1 MEEVKIKLTK
11 KRNKSID
18 INKVA
23 NYNGYHIILTNK
35 RKRRSGYIKR
45 KGGVAVG
52 QEVFITAKEVA
63 ELLGI
68 SKSKAYAI
76 IRELNEELSAK
87 GFITVAG
94 RVSRKFF
101 EEKFYGVAG

>member
-1 MEEVKIKLTK
+1 M
-11 KRNKSID
+11 
-18 INKVA
+18 
-23 NYNGYHIILTNK
+23 
-35 RKRRSGYIKR
+35 
-45 KGGVAVG
+45 G

-76 IRELNEELSAK
+76 IRGLNQELSAK

-101 EEKFYGVAG
+101 EERFYGVAG

>member
-1 MEEVKIKLTK
+1 ME
-11 KRNKSID
+11 
-18 INKVA
+18 
-23 NYNGYHIILTNK
+23 
-35 RKRRSGYIKR
+35 
-45 KGGVAVG
+45 GGVVMEQG
-52 QEVFITAKEVA
+52 VFSTAKEVA

-68 SKSKAYAI
+68 SKSKAYTI
-76 IRELNEELSAK
+76 VRELNEELSAK

>member
-1 MEEVKIKLTK
+1 M
-11 KRNKSID
+11 
-18 INKVA
+18 
-23 NYNGYHIILTNK
+23 
-35 RKRRSGYIKR
+35 

-76 IRELNEELSAK
+76 IRELNDELSAK

>member
-1 MEEVKIKLTK
+1 MEGSADMEQGIF
-11 KRNKSID
+11 
-18 INKVA
+18 INA
-23 NYNGYHIILTNK
+23 
-35 RKRRSGYIKR
+35 
-45 KGGVAVG
+45 
-52 QEVFITAKEVA
+52 QEVA

-68 SKSKAYAI
+68 SKSKAYTI
-76 IRELNEELSAK
+76 VRELNEELSAK

>member
-1 MEEVKIKLTK
+1 M
-11 KRNKSID
+11 
-18 INKVA
+18 
-23 NYNGYHIILTNK
+23 
-35 RKRRSGYIKR
+35 
-45 KGGVAVG
+45 KGGVVVG
-52 QEVFITAKEVA
+52 QEVFVTAKEVA

-76 IRELNEELSAK
+76 IRELNDELSAK

-101 EEKFYGVAG
+101 EERFYGVAG

>member
-1 MEEVKIKLTK
+1 ME
-11 KRNKSID
+11 
-18 INKVA
+18 
-23 NYNGYHIILTNK
+23 
-35 RKRRSGYIKR
+35 
-45 KGGVAVG
+45 GGVAMEQG
-52 QEVFITAKEVA
+52 VFITAQEVA

-68 SKSKAYAI
+68 SKSKAYTI
-76 IRELNEELSAK
+76 VRELNEELSAK

>member
-1 MEEVKIKLTK
+1 ME
-11 KRNKSID
+11 
-18 INKVA
+18 
-23 NYNGYHIILTNK
+23 
-35 RKRRSGYIKR
+35 
-45 KGGVAVG
+45 GGVAMEQG
-52 QEVFITAKEVA
+52 VFITAQEVA

-68 SKSKAYAI
+68 SKSKAYTI
-76 IRELNEELSAK
+76 VRELNEELAAK

>member
-1 MEEVKIKLTK
+1 M
-11 KRNKSID
+11 
-18 INKVA
+18 
-23 NYNGYHIILTNK
+23 
-35 RKRRSGYIKR
+35 

-52 QEVFITAKEVA
+52 QEVFVTAKEVA

>member
-1 MEEVKIKLTK
+1 MME
-11 KRNKSID
+11 
-18 INKVA
+18 
-23 NYNGYHIILTNK
+23 
-35 RKRRSGYIKR
+35 
-45 KGGVAVG
+45 GGVAME
-52 QEVFITAKEVA
+52 QSVFITAQEVA

-68 SKSKAYAI
+68 SKSKAYTI
-76 IRELNEELSAK
+76 VRELNEELSAK

>member
-1 MEEVKIKLTK
+1 MIHK
-11 KRNKSID
+11 KWK
-18 INKVA
+18 
-23 NYNGYHIILTNK
+23 G
-35 RKRRSGYIKR
+35 
-45 KGGVAVG
+45 GGVAMEQG
-52 QEVFITAKEVA
+52 VFITAQEVA

-68 SKSKAYAI
+68 SKSKAYTI
-76 IRELNEELSAK
+76 VRELNEELSAK

>member
-1 MEEVKIKLTK
+1 VE
-11 KRNKSID
+11 
-18 INKVA
+18 
-23 NYNGYHIILTNK
+23 
-35 RKRRSGYIKR
+35 
-45 KGGVAVG
+45 

-76 IRELNEELSAK
+76 IRGLNAELSAK

>member
-1 MEEVKIKLTK
+1 M
-11 KRNKSID
+11 
-18 INKVA
+18 
-23 NYNGYHIILTNK
+23 
-35 RKRRSGYIKR
+35 

-52 QEVFITAKEVA
+52 QEVFVTAKEVA

-76 IRELNEELSAK
+76 IRELNDELSAK

>member
-1 MEEVKIKLTK
+1 ME
-11 KRNKSID
+11 
-18 INKVA
+18 
-23 NYNGYHIILTNK
+23 
-35 RKRRSGYIKR
+35 
-45 KGGVAVG
+45 

-76 IRELNEELSAK
+76 IRGLNAELSAK

>member
-1 MEEVKIKLTK
+1 ME
-11 KRNKSID
+11 
-18 INKVA
+18 
-23 NYNGYHIILTNK
+23 
-35 RKRRSGYIKR
+35 
-45 KGGVAVG
+45 GGVAVEQG
-52 QEVFITAKEVA
+52 VFITAQEVA

-68 SKSKAYAI
+68 SKSKAYTI
-76 IRELNEELSAK
+76 VRELNEELSAK